1 MLKLHKYSL
10 LILFV
15 LSCLIG
21 TDAFAQNDKS
31 TKQQTTKVKGKVI
44 DKETK
49 EPLPF
54 VNVFFVGATIGT
66 TTDFDGNFSMS
77 TQWGTDELGASF
89 VGYKTQNLKVEIGK
103 NNNGLLFELESSTAT
118 LGEVTVKAKRRR
130 YKRRNNPAVSLIKK
144 VMDNKDA
151 NRIRGQD
158 YFEYDKYEKV
168 ELDINNLTD
177 KFKNRK
183 VFNKFEFIWDHVDTS
198 DINGKPYLPV
208 YIQETSSKLYFRKK
222 PRTNREHRYGVQM
235 SGLDEYWDNEGVVAL
250 MDVLYQDINVYDNKI
265 KIIDLEFV
273 SPLSNLG
280 VAFYRYYII
289 DTIQHNGREVIDLA
303 FMPANKND
311 LGFTGNLYITNDSAY
326 TVTRAELDIMDQI
339 NMNWVDDLKIEQEF
353 DLVDGVWVLNVDKMV
368 IDFRLAKKGIGF
380 YGKKSNIYSNHIF
393 NTPRDASI
401 YNTSIKIKD
410 DLDVLSKPPEFWE
423 EKRPIP
429 LSKDELAVYNMI
441 DTIQTIPAFRNAM
454 DILKLALTGYYTFG
468 PVDVGPINGIYSFND
483 IEGGRLRIGGETNL
497 DFHPKLQ
504 LEGTLIY
511 GFGDEKFK
519 YSGAAEYSFNKNF
532 EMNPRHRVRVS
543 YQHDTNFPGQSLAFV
558 NEDNFLLSFKR
569 GIVDKLL
576 FFDAYRVDYLKEF
589 RNDFSYNLLF
599 ERKWQEPLGSLKFR
613 YNDGADSL
621 SRITTTEFGLNLR
634 WAPNEE
640 YVQGRD
646 FRYAIFNKYPVFTLK
661 YGLGLK
667 DVLGGDYN
675 YQRVTLNV
683 FKKFNFSV
691 LGFAHIN
698 LEGGK
703 TFGEVPFLLMNLP
716 RANQTYSYQ
725 TYSYNM
731 MNFLEFVSDEFVSLN
746 IRYYMNG
753 FIFNKI
759 PLIKRLKLREIVSF
773 KALYGRISDSN
784 NPDLDDQLIQLPVRP
799 DGSQSTFIMEGGIPY
814 IEGSVGISNI
824 FKVLTFDL
832 VKRMTYLD
840 KPNQANLFGVKGLG
854 LRFRVG
860 FEF

>member
-1 MLKLHKYSL
+1 M
-10 LILFV
+10 
-15 LSCLIG
+15 G
-21 TDAFAQNDKS
+21 TDAFGQEDEKYE
-31 TKQQTTKVKGKVI
+31 KQRTTKVKGKVI

-77 TQWGTDELGASF
+77 TQWATDELGASF
-89 VGYKTQNLKVEIGK
+89 VGYTTQQIKVEIGK
-103 NNNGLLFELESSTAT
+103 NNSKLLIELESATAT
-118 LGEVTVKAKRRR
+118 LGEITVKAEKKRYRR
-130 YKRRNNPAVSLIKK
+130 KNNPAVSLIKK

-208 YIQETSSKLYFRKK
+208 YIQETSSKLYFRKN
-222 PRTNREHRYGVQM
+222 PRTNREHRYGIQM

-280 VAFYRYYII
+280 VLFYRYYII
-289 DTIQHNGREVIDLA
+289 DTIMHNGREVIDLA

-311 LGFTGNLYITNDSAY
+311 LGFTGNLYITNDSSY

-353 DLVDGVWVLNVDKMV
+353 DLVDSVWVLNVDKMT

-393 NTPRDASI
+393 NTPRDPSI

-410 DLDVLSKPPEFWE
+410 DIDVLSKPPEFWE
-423 EKRPIP
+423 EKRPVP
-429 LSKDELAVYNMI
+429 LNKDEIAIYNMI

-454 DILKLALTGYYTFG
+454 DIMKLALTGYYSFG
-468 PVDVGPINGIYSFND
+468 PIDAGPVNGIYSFND
-483 IEGGRLRIGGETNL
+483 IEGGRLRLGGETNL
-497 DFHPKLQ
+497 DFHPKLR
-504 LEGTLIY
+504 LEATGIY
-511 GFGDEKFK
+511 GFGDKRFK
-519 YSGAAEYSFNKNF
+519 YSGAMEYSFNKNF
-532 EMNPRHRVRVS
+532 EENPRHRIRVS

-599 ERKWQEPLGSLKFR
+599 ERKWQEPLGSLKFKF
-613 YNDGADSL
+613 NNGEDSL

-634 WAPNEE
+634 WAPNEQF
-640 YVQGRD
+640 VQGRD

-661 YGLGLK
+661 YGVGLK

-675 YQRVTLNV
+675 YQRLTLNV

-691 LGFAHIN
+691 FGFAHIN

-703 TFGEVPFLLMNLP
+703 VFGEVPFLLMNLP

-746 IRYYMNG
+746 IRYYLNG
-753 FIFNKI
+753 FVFNKI
-759 PLIKRLKLREIVSF
+759 PLIKRLKLREIISF
-773 KALYGRISDSN
+773 KALYGRISDGN
-784 NPDLDDQLIQLPVRP
+784 NPDLDSQLIQLPRRP
-799 DGSQSTFIMEGGIPY
+799 DGSQSTFVMEGAIPY
-814 IEGSVGISNI
+814 IEGSIGISNI

-840 KPNQANLFGVKGLG
+840 QPNQASLFGVKGLG